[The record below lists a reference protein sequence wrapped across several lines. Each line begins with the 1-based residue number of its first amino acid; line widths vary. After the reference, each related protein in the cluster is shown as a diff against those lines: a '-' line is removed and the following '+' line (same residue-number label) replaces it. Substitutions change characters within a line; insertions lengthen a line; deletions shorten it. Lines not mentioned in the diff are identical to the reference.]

1 MSIVK
6 SNLLK
11 QLANNFPNFLNKDL
25 KKSLNLVIDEIINGL
40 SENKNVE
47 IRGFGS
53 MKTKI
58 QKTRNGRNPKSGTK
72 IKIPSRKTIKWKMSK
87 DLFNTLNKD
96 LNDGK

>member
-11 QLANNFPNFLNKDL
+11 QLANNFPSILNKDL

-58 QKTRNGRNPKSGTK
+58 QKTRNGRNPKSGIK

-96 LNDGK
+96 LNNEK